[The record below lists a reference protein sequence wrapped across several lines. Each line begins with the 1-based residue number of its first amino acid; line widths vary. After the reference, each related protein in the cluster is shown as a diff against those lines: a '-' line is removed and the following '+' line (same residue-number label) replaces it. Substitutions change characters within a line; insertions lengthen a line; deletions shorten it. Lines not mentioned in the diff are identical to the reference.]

1 MRGRVLFL
9 RCFMR
14 KIRVRNPFRDL
25 TKFELTLWLVSLIGI
40 TVSAFVSGG
49 QGIANVIASLVG
61 VTSLIFIA
69 KGYVIGQALT
79 IIFCIM
85 YGIISL
91 TFNYYGEFI
100 TYAFMTLPMGVVSL
114 ISWIQHPYEGT
125 REVEVS
131 RVSKKTVA
139 LIALLSVV
147 VTAVFYFILRALD
160 TANLIISTVSITT
173 SFIAA
178 AFSFFR
184 SPYLALGYAANDV
197 VLIVLWILAAMTD
210 ISYISMVLCF
220 VLFLANDFYCFY
232 NWRRMQKRQNAERL

>member
-1 MRGRVLFL
+1 
-9 RCFMR
+9 MR
-14 KIRVRNPFRDL
+14 KISVRNPFHDL
-25 TKFELTLWLVSLIGI
+25 TKFELTLWLVSVIGI

-49 QGIANVIASLVG
+49 QGIANVIASLIG

-114 ISWIQHPYEGT
+114 ISWIRHPYKGT

-147 VTAVFYFILRALD
+147 VTAVFYFVLRALD

-220 VLFLANDFYCFY
+220 VLFLANDLYCFY
-232 NWRRMQKRQNAERL
+232 NWCRMQKRQNTERL